1 MVLNKHYCINDEWGA
16 QGARNHRGWVVGP
29 TERMKEGRLEVG
41 GGVQKFGVEEAT
53 GAASSRLKVSRGK
66 MRVPGREWSR
76 NNSGE

>member
-1 MVLNKHYCINDEWGA
+1 MAPPRERKKEVR
-16 QGARNHRGWVVGP
+16 RNVR
-29 TERMKEGRLEVG
+29 RLEVG

>member
-1 MVLNKHYCINDEWGA
+1 M
-16 QGARNHRGWVVGP
+16 
-29 TERMKEGRLEVG
+29 EVG